1 MKNQSG
7 QTLVEMVVAIAVLIV
22 VVLALLSVTTTSI
35 RNASFSRDQALA
47 TKYAQDAIEKVRAY
61 RDQNPWRT
69 FTVDCENILA
79 GVALPPPFSFTP
91 VPDCYVPGGAA
102 NCSESDQNCEVKV
115 VVSWSDVKGSH
126 KSELKTRLTNW
137 K

>member
-7 QTLVEMVVAIAVLIV
+7 QTLVEMVVAIGVLVIV
-22 VVLALLSVTTTSI
+22 VVALLSVTTVSI

-47 TKYAQDAIEKVRAY
+47 TKYAQEAVETVRSY
-61 RDQNPWRT
+61 RDQN
-69 FTVDCENILA
+69 
-79 GVALPPPFSFTP
+79 
-91 VPDCYVPGGAA
+91 
-102 NCSESDQNCEVKV
+102 
-115 VVSWSDVKGSH
+115 SWSDFAYDCTTANCGPILSGAPSPFTLACNCTCAGESCEVTVSVSWTDVKGNH